1 MEKKKGKKNT
11 LRKQHKDT
19 MFREFFKVPQNF
31 LDLLKE
37 CRDNQLSLVIDD
49 IEPFDLESNI
59 AIRTRRNDVSF
70 ITKDNHLII
79 LIEHQS
85 TINPK
90 MALRLFIYFTELLQL
105 WLKTNKI
112 NLYSATKLPD
122 LPIPEFYVVYNGVA
136 PLKETSSV
144 FKLESSGMK
153 IDAEVKIID
162 IHFDKLKDTESD
174 NALAGYAFFY
184 KVYAEQ
190 VKKGLS
196 AEKAF
201 EIARNECIKRSYMTS
216 FISKEEFIV
225 FYKDF
230 MDYDMQLR
238 TEGIEKGREEGI
250 IEGIS
255 EGIEKAIRIAIQ
267 NNAPL
272 SLIEAMAKE
281 ANISQKRLDDLICQ
295 AAL

>member
-1 MEKKKGKKNT
+1 
-11 LRKQHKDT
+11 